1 MDWQSTSKGFEAY
14 LRLEKSLSENTI
26 TSYLHDIVLF
36 TQFLESNNYPLTPEK
51 VELSHLQKF
60 ITTLGKM
67 GISFNSETSK
77 HSTSNISHPTKYDAH
92 SQARIISGIRAFYKY
107 LLMEELIEKS
117 PAELLETPKLSRK
130 LPDVLSYDEITNL
143 INAVDLS
150 RPEGTRNKAMIETL
164 YSCGLRVSELV
175 NMKIS
180 SLFLDVDFIK
190 IIGKGNKERLVPIGS
205 SAIKAISIY
214 KDARNH
220 LKIKSGNEDILF
232 LNMRRGHPSSKL
244 STVSVF
250 LLIKNLAKI
259 TGLKKHISPHTFRHS
274 FATHLIEGGADLRAV
289 QEMLGHASITTTE
302 IYTHLDR
309 DYLRSTLLQFHPI
322 YKNKF

>member
-1 MDWQSTSKGFEAY
+1 
-14 LRLEKSLSENTI
+14 
-26 TSYLHDIVLF
+26 
-36 TQFLESNNYPLTPEK
+36 
-51 VELSHLQKF
+51 
-60 ITTLGKM
+60 
-67 GISFNSETSK
+67 
-77 HSTSNISHPTKYDAH
+77 
-92 SQARIISGIRAFYKY
+92 
-107 LLMEELIEKS
+107 
-117 PAELLETPKLSRK
+117 
-130 LPDVLSYDEITNL
+130 
-143 INAVDLS
+143 
-150 RPEGTRNKAMIETL
+150 MIETL

-205 SAIKAISIY
+205 SAIKAIGIY
-214 KDARNH
+214 KDEVRNH
-220 LKIKSGNEDILF
+220 LKIKAGNEDVLF

-322 YKNKF
+322 YKNR